1 MSQVITPRQLLVVFD
16 NIYVDI
22 CDLQRIK
29 KIRKHALIE
38 GLEFSEGREESCFI
52 ASKFEEFVSKAVKP
66 FIS

>member
-1 MSQVITPRQLLVVFD
+1 MVFE

>member
-1 MSQVITPRQLLVVFD
+1 MVFD

>member
-1 MSQVITPRQLLVVFD
+1 MVFD

-29 KIRKHALIE
+29 KIRKYAIIE

-52 ASKFEEFVSKAVKP
+52 ASTFEEFVPKSCEA
-66 FIS
+66 FL

>member
-1 MSQVITPRQLLVVFD
+1 MVFD

-29 KIRKHALIE
+29 KIRKYAIIE

-52 ASKFEEFVSKAVKP
+52 ASTFEEFVSKAVKP
-66 FIS
+66 FFS

>member
-1 MSQVITPRQLLVVFD
+1 MVFD

-29 KIRKHALIE
+29 KIRKHAIIE

>member
-1 MSQVITPRQLLVVFD
+1 MVFD

-29 KIRKHALIE
+29 KIWKRAIIE

-52 ASKFEEFVSKAVKP
+52 ESKFEEFVSKAVKP
-66 FIS
+66 FFS